1 MSKVKYIRVSSEE
14 QNTGR
19 QEVNAKEFSK
29 IYIDKVSGSIKFI
42 DRKEASKLLAD
53 IETGVVSEIHISSI
67 DRLGRSIIDILT
79 MVEFFNL
86 KSIKLFVENIGMFS
100 LIDNK
105 PNPSFKMIISVL
117 GNVAEME
124 RSNMLERQRQGIEL
138 AKAKGSYT
146 GRLYGSKISDED
158 FLTKYKSVAK
168 ELKNGESLRRASKIG
183 GCSLG
188 TAQKIQRLLTSIN

>member
-1 MSKVKYIRVSSEE
+1 MTKVKYIRVSTEE

-19 QEVNAKEFSK
+19 QEINSKEFSK
-29 IYIDKVSGSIKFI
+29 IYIDKTSGSIKFAE
-42 DRKEASKLLAD
+42 RKEGSKLLAD
-53 IETGVVSEIHISSI
+53 IEKGLISEIHINSI

-79 MVEFFNL
+79 IVEFFNQ

-100 LIDNK
+100 LVSNK

-124 RSNMLERQRQGIEL
+124 RNNMLERQKQGIEL
-138 AKAKGSYT
+138 AKFNGTYK
-146 GRLYGSKISDED
+146 GRLYGSKMSNDEV
-158 FLTKYKSVAK
+158 LIKYKAVVR

-188 TAQKIQRLLTSIN
+188 TAQKIQKILNE

>member
-1 MSKVKYIRVSSEE
+1 MSKVKYIRVSTEE

-29 IYIDKVSGSIKFI
+29 TYTDKVSGSVKFI
-42 DRKEASKLLAD
+42 ERKEAKKLLAD
-53 IETGVVSEIHISSI
+53 IEAGLISEVHIASV
-67 DRLGRSIIDILT
+67 DRIGRSIIDILT
-79 MVEFFNL
+79 TVEFFNQ
-86 KSIKLFVENIGMFS
+86 KSIKLFVENIGMYS

-105 PNPSFKMIISVL
+105 PNPSFNMIVSVL

-124 RSNMLERQRQGIEL
+124 RNNMLERQRQGIEI
-138 AKAKGSYT
+138 AKANGTYK
-146 GRLYGSKISDED
+146 GRLYGTRMTKEEV
-158 FLTKYKSVAK
+158 LCKYKIVVR

-188 TAQKIQRLLTSIN
+188 TAQKIQRLISIN

>member
-1 MSKVKYIRVSSEE
+1 MSKIKYIRVSTEE

-19 QEVNAKEFSK
+19 QEVNAREFSK
-29 IYIDKVSGSIKFI
+29 IYIDKTSGSIQFTE
-42 DRKEASKLLAD
+42 RKEAKKLLAD
-53 IETGVVSEIHISSI
+53 IETGEVTEIHIASI
-67 DRLGRSIIDILT
+67 CRLGRSIIDILT
-79 MVEFFNL
+79 MVEFFNQ

-105 PNPSFKMIISVL
+105 PNPSFKMIVSVL

-138 AKAKGSYT
+138 AKAKGTYT
-146 GRLYGSKISDED
+146 GRLYGSKMSDAEV
-158 FLTKYKSVAK
+158 LIKYKSVVK

-188 TAQKIQRLLTSIN
+188 TAQKIQKIITA

>member
-1 MSKVKYIRVSSEE
+1 MSKVKYIRVSTEE

-29 IYIDKVSGSIKFI
+29 TYTDKVSGSVKFI
-42 DRKEASKLLAD
+42 ERKEAKKLLAD
-53 IETGVVSEIHISSI
+53 IEAGLISEVHIASV
-67 DRLGRSIIDILT
+67 DRIGRSIIDILT
-79 MVEFFNL
+79 TVEFFNQ
-86 KSIKLFVENIGMFS
+86 KSIKLFVENIGMYS

-105 PNPSFKMIISVL
+105 PNPSFNMIVSVL

-124 RSNMLERQRQGIEL
+124 RNNMLERQRQGIEI
-138 AKAKGSYT
+138 AKANGTYK
-146 GRLYGSKISDED
+146 GRLYGTRMTDEEV
-158 FLTKYKSVAK
+158 LSKYKIVVR

-188 TAQKIQRLLTSIN
+188 TAQKIQRLISIN